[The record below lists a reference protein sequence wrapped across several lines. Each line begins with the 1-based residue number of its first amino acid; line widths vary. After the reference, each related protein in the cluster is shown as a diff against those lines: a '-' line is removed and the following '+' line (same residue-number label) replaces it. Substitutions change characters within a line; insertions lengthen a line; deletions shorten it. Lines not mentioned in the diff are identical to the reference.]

1 MFRLKALTIRNFKS
15 ISEASLEIRDGLWVV
30 EGVNNDDKKLLHNGV
45 DPSIGAYDRTKL
57 VKNRYSSPT
66 FGPYFL
72 VTATIRAINTNIPR
86 LPCQGDGW

>member
-45 DPSIGAYDRTKL
+45 GKTSL
-57 VKNRYSSPT
+57 VCDSLLWGLYGKVSRDDYAL
-66 FGPYFL
+66 G
-72 VTATIRAINTNIPR
+72 
-86 LPCQGDGW
+86 